1 MSRHPNAAR
10 LQAWLETG
18 EPNRVGRHV
27 AECERCM
34 ASVEELSLFDD
45 SLRADIAEVWAPPS
59 DVEDRT
65 AQQLQRRLRNEE
77 ALLTFVDLF
86 AVGWDAVRLVF
97 HPEEEYDRRT
107 DADADAEAEA
117 DAETEAESTARPQ
130 DRGARADGSER

>member
-27 AECERCM
+27 AGCERCM
-34 ASVEELSLFDD
+34 TSVEELSLFDD

-59 DVEDRT
+59 DVEDHT

-97 HPEEEYDRRT
+97 HPEED
-107 DADADAEAEA
+107 
-117 DAETEAESTARPQ
+117 ESTLRPQ
-130 DRGARADGSER
+130 DRGAGADGSER

>member
-1 MSRHPNAAR
+1 MNRHPNAAR

-34 ASVEELSLFDD
+34 TSVEELSLFDD

-86 AVGWDAVRLVF
+86 AVGWDAIRLVF
-97 HPEEEYDRRT
+97 HPEEEFDRTPDDPGDTEVDTRA
-107 DADADAEAEA
+107 AD
-117 DAETEAESTARPQ
+117 ESAARPQ

>member
-1 MSRHPNAAR
+1 MNRHPNAAR

-27 AECERCM
+27 AECDRCM
-34 ASVEELSLFDD
+34 TSVEELSLFDD

-86 AVGWDAVRLVF
+86 AVGWDAIRLVF
-97 HPEEEYDRRT
+97 HPEDEEHDG
-107 DADADAEAEA
+107 AEE
-117 DAETEAESTARPQ
+117 PH